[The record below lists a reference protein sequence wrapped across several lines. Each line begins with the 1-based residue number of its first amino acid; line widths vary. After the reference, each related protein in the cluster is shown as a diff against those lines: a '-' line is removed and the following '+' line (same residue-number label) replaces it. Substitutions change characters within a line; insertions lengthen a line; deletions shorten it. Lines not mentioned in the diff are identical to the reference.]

1 MNQLQLLVK
10 KLHPDA
16 VLPAA
21 QKPGDAGL
29 DLTAVSVS
37 STGDTNTY
45 DFGIAVELPPGHF
58 GLIVPRSSNYKKD
71 QLLSNSC
78 GIVDENYR
86 GPLKAMFKNVNSG
99 YVRHEVGERI
109 AQLIVLPYPVVQVK
123 EVEELS
129 ETVRG
134 SKAFGSSGSK

>member
-21 QKPGDAGL
+21 QKSGDAGL

-45 DFGIAVELPPGHF
+45 DFGIAIELPPGHF

-86 GPLKAMFKNVNSG
+86 GALKAMFKNVNSG

-134 SKAFGSSGSK
+134 SKGFGSSGSK

>member
-21 QKPGDAGL
+21 QKSGDAGL

-86 GPLKAMFKNVNSG
+86 GALKAMFKNVNSG

>member
-21 QKPGDAGL
+21 QKSGDAGL

-86 GPLKAMFKNVNSG
+86 GALKAMFKNVNSG

-134 SKAFGSSGSK
+134 SKGFGSSGSK